1 MGRKRLAAVTAL
13 CAGALL
19 VLGISESLSAD
30 AERLRRAWPATD
42 FSRTTIELE
51 EVRSGGP
58 PKDGIPAL
66 SDPQFVTPEQAA
78 DWLHPREPVAVV
90 EVAGEAR
97 AYPLQILTWHE
108 IVNDTVSG
116 VPLALTFCPL
126 CNSTLTF
133 ERRVDGRVLEF
144 GVSGLLR
151 RSNLLMY
158 DRQTESWWQQL
169 TGEAVVGELAGERLE
184 VVPSRIVA
192 FRDFRA
198 RWPEAP
204 VLSRDTGYSR
214 PYGRN
219 PYRGYDR
226 VDSRPFLL
234 EGPPDPRLPAMERV
248 LGIRVEDAVA
258 IYPFSALAGETVVND
273 TVGETPV
280 VVMRRSTMFSVLDA
294 EEIAES
300 RSIPAAVAYGRRLG
314 EQLLHFELRRGQ
326 VHDRETGSRWNLFG
340 EAVEGPLAGQRL
352 PELDAG
358 VHFAFAWLAFRP
370 GSRIYR
376 PEP

>member
-1 MGRKRLAAVTAL
+1 MGRTRLVAFFT
-13 CAGALL
+13 GALL
-19 VLGISESLSAD
+19 ALGGIGSLTAD
-30 AERLRRAWPATD
+30 GERFHRAWPATD
-42 FSRTTIELE
+42 FSRTTVELE

-58 PKDGIPAL
+58 PRDGIPAL
-66 SDPQFVTPEQAA
+66 SDAAFVTPAEAA

-108 IVNDTVSG
+108 IVNDIVGG
-116 VPLALTFCPL
+116 VPVALTFCPL

-133 ERRVDGRVLEF
+133 DRRVDGRVLEF

-169 TGEAVVGELAGERLE
+169 TGEAVVGTLAGQRLD
-184 VVPSRIVA
+184 VVPSWIVA
-192 FRDFRA
+192 FQDFRE
-198 RWPEAP
+198 RWPAAP

-226 VDSRPFLL
+226 MDSRPFLL

-248 LGIRVEDAVA
+248 LGIRVGEAVA
-258 IYPFSALAGETVVND
+258 VYPFSALAGEPLVHD

-280 VVMRRSTMFSVLDA
+280 VVLLTSSTLSVLDA
-294 EEIAES
+294 GEIAES
-300 RSIPAAVAYGRRLG
+300 RSVPAAVAYARRLG
-314 EQLLHFELRRGQ
+314 GQVLHFELREGRL
-326 VHDRETGSRWNLFG
+326 HDRRTGSRWNLFG
-340 EAVEGPLAGQRL
+340 EAVAGPLAGQRL